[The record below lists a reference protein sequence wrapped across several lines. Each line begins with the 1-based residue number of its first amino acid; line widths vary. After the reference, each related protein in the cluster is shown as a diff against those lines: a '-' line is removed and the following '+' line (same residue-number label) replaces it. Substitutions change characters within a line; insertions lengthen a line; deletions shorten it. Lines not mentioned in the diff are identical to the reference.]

1 MKDPGV
7 DTALDSLAAQVRTRP
22 PLPLEEVTE
31 LLGRVRRDGAGD
43 ARSTLVEHHLG
54 LALDA
59 ALSHADSG
67 VDVGDL
73 YQEASVAVVTAVGE
87 YAARSGD
94 AAGLRGYVRR
104 VVDLFVDAAVE
115 REETE
120 RRTAEALVTDSRLLD
135 LAEVAMRKQLGR
147 DPTTLELAAVLGWPV
162 ERVTVIGD
170 LLAEARARNDE
181 SLIPFLDDIAETDD
195 SDGLD
200 EGDREADGDVRRRA

>member
-1 MKDPGV
+1 MRDPGV

-22 PLPLEEVTE
+22 PLPLEDVTE
-31 LLGRVRRDGAGD
+31 LLGRARTQGDGE
-43 ARSTLVEHHLG
+43 ARTALVEHHLG
-54 LALDA
+54 VALDA
-59 ALSHADSG
+59 ALARADSG

-115 REETE
+115 REQAE
-120 RRTAEALVTDSRLLD
+120 RRNAEALVEDSRMLD
-135 LAEVAMRKQLGR
+135 VAEVAMRRQLGR
-147 DPTTLELAAVLGWPV
+147 DATALELAAALGWPV

-170 LLAEARARNDE
+170 LLAEARARNDA
-181 SLIPFLDDIAETDD
+181 SLVPFLDD
-195 SDGLD
+195 LD
-200 EGDREADGDVRRRA
+200 EVEDGEEDGDADTDAGDQRRRA